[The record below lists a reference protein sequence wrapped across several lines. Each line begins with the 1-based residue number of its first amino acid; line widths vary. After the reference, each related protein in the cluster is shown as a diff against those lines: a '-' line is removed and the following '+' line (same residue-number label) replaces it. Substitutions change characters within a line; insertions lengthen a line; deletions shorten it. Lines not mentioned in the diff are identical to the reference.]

1 MHRAPTISGHS
12 GTQIAYASYWNF
24 VAEHA
29 CVLRIAFRA
38 KLSSLERDLWGWIC
52 QVANRA
58 PYLIRTVRYTNEACI
73 LHESVR

>member
-1 MHRAPTISGHS
+1 MHRAPTILGHS

-58 PYLIRTVRYTNEACI
+58 HYLIRTVQYVIEACI
-73 LHESVR
+73 LH

>member
-1 MHRAPTISGHS
+1 MHRAPTILGHS

-58 PYLIRTVRYTNEACI
+58 PYLIRTVRYVIRTRI
-73 LHESVR
+73 LHAFLR